1 MTHTTIPT
9 TTLITHDQF
18 AKSLMAHL
26 DASTANIS
34 HDVSERLRF
43 ARERA
48 LTAQKSTVLLASTAP
63 AWQLQTQTNGSLALG
78 GSQHEHRM
86 GSGFNFD
93 LFGKWGS
100 ILPLTALVI
109 GLFAINHFQTD
120 MRAKELA
127 DIDSALLTDDLP
139 PAAYADQG
147 FGQFLK
153 LQTGR

>member
-9 TTLITHDQF
+9 TTFITHDQF
-18 AKSLMAHL
+18 AKRLMAHL
-26 DASTANIS
+26 DTSTLNVS
-34 HDVSERLRF
+34 DDVSERLRF

-48 LTAQKSTVLLASTAP
+48 LGAQKITVLQAATAP
-63 AWQLQTQTNGSLALG
+63 AWQLQTQSNGSLAMG
-78 GSQHEHRM
+78 GFHHDHGMR
-86 GSGFNFD
+86 SGFNFD
-93 LFGKWGS
+93 LFGKWSS
-100 ILPLTALVI
+100 ILPLAALVI
-109 GLFAINHFQTD
+109 GLFAINHFQSD

-153 LQTGR
+153 LQSGR